1 MNSQGRGVE
10 RRRFLAYFSGAGLT
24 ATLFPGTA
32 ALSEGRR
39 WVVPN
44 LVPQLDTRRLTL
56 TAPILNHA

>member
-1 MNSQGRGVE
+1 MCVAPTFDLVLLGLGRDGH
-10 RRRFLAYFSGAGLT
+10 T